1 MEARS
6 RISARGCRDPDFSG
20 TCDSGAE
27 LEVSAS
33 LPFCGCCALVDI
45 PSYHDALKYNIKLGN
60 RNAALLWGEK
70 QLQHELICLGDDHPD
85 YQETLE
91 MVDHLRIVSTRDS
104 LPISDLFMDW
114 VDLGRAKESVS
125 WAGLLA
131 MGLGGAAKWLRGLFS

>member
-1 MEARS
+1 M
-6 RISARGCRDPDFSG
+6 
-20 TCDSGAE
+20 
-27 LEVSAS
+27 
-33 LPFCGCCALVDI
+33 VDI

-60 RNAALLWGEK
+60 RNAALLLGEK

-91 MVDHLRIVSTRDS
+91 MVDHLRIVSARDS

-114 VDLGRAKESVS
+114 VDLGRTKESVS